1 MIRKKTFKRI
11 FCKYSHL
18 YFNSI
23 NAQII
28 CKRHVYI
35 TTVLDEKS
43 CSEKSRLDVLHVNE
57 GAEATCIILTVFQTA
72 RLNGLYPDR
81 YVKYLLE
88 DYAELS
94 DKRIAKM
101 YFPWSKSIPDSVR
114 LTKAEM
120 AEQGKLWRRI

>member
-43 CSEKSRLDVLHVNE
+43 CSEESRLNVLHIDK
-57 GAEATCIILTVFQTA
+57 GAEATCLILMVVQTA
-72 RLNGLYPDR
+72 RLNGLCPDR

-88 DYAELS
+88 NYAELS
-94 DKRIAKM
+94 DERITKK
-101 YFPWSKSIPDSVR
+101 YFPCSRSILDSVR
-114 LTKAEM
+114 FTKTEM
-120 AEQGKLWRRI
+120 VEQRKLWRRI